1 MNNDKGRDA
10 ALAPNSPSR
19 VPRLAC
25 QAVPQFGQHGLT
37 SNPWHSAQAR
47 ARCCLARLAL
57 VAGLGVAMV
66 AGCSCE
72 QPRPRPMPA
81 PSVGVKDQ
89 PIVRVRLGEET
100 PTAWVAVMAPWRLNG
115 PAGQLA
121 AGEKLEW
128 TEVIC
133 KSHGVV
139 FAGQPPIRGGVELYA
154 EADGAIWVRQTVGG
168 KDRDRYYRGYLRI
181 LPTTAGALRIIDILP
196 MEHYL
201 AGVVGGEMPSG
212 WNIEALKAQAVAAR
226 SYALAES
233 NARAKS
239 DFDLHDSTQSQV
251 YAGCAVE
258 AASVWKA
265 LAATQGVVASYSTGW
280 GKPQVLTAY
289 FHSTCG
295 GATVPSAAVF
305 GGTTPPPLQGVVCNY
320 CRNSPRYHWGEV
332 VLTKKG
338 IGEAL
343 KKTGYTPLVRLG
355 PVARVE
361 VASAVAD
368 GGRAATI
375 RIVDE
380 AGASVIVDAHY
391 WRGILGPGRILST
404 WFDIEDRGAS
414 IALVSGRGWGHG
426 VGLCQYG
433 AAYLADRGKTAE
445 EILRFYYPK
454 VDLVRAY

>member
-1 MNNDKGRDA
+1 MRPAKGT
-10 ALAPNSPSR
+10 APFACG
-19 VPRLAC
+19 PR
-25 QAVPQFGQHGLT
+25 
-37 SNPWHSAQAR
+37 R
-47 ARCCLARLAL
+47 AWFARLAL
-57 VAGLGVAMV
+57 LGGLGVVMV

-89 PIVRVRLGEET
+89 PIIRVRLGDET
-100 PTAWVAVMAPWRLNG
+100 PTALVAVMAPWRLNG
-115 PAGQLA
+115 PAGQVA

-133 KSHGVV
+133 KSGGVV
-139 FAGQPPIRGGVELYA
+139 FAGQPPIKGGVELYA

-181 LPTTAGALRIIDILP
+181 LPTTAGSLRIINILP

-201 AGVVGGEMPSG
+201 AGVVGGEMPAG

-233 NARAKS
+233 SGRTKL
-239 DFDLHDSTQSQV
+239 DFDVYDSTLSQV
-251 YAGCAVE
+251 YGGCGLE
-258 AASVWKA
+258 ADSVWRA
-265 LAATQGVVASYSTGW
+265 LAATQGIVASYSSGW
-280 GKPQVLTAY
+280 GKPQVLTTW

-295 GATVPSAAVF
+295 GGTVPSASVF
-305 GGTTPPPLQGVVCNY
+305 GGTSSPPLMGVVCDY

-332 VLTKKG
+332 VLTKKE
-338 IGEAL
+338 IGDAL
-343 KKTGYTPLVRLG
+343 KKTGYTALVRLG

-361 VASAVAD
+361 VASTLGD
-368 GGRAATI
+368 CGRAATI
-375 RIVDE
+375 RVVDE
-380 AGASVIVDAHY
+380 AGVSAIVDANY
-391 WRGILGPGRILST
+391 WRGIMGPSRVLST
-404 WFDIEDRGAS
+404 WFDVEDRGNS
-414 IALVSGRGWGHG
+414 IAIVNGRGWGHG
-426 VGLCQYG
+426 VGMCQYG
-433 AAYLADRGKTAE
+433 AAYLAERGKLAE